1 MRRAPCRRGNEGCVN
16 LTLLCGFGNKYVLL
30 TRRRWPALFGQND
43 WRVVTNSRPN
53 ARLAGRTS
61 GLWAAP
67 RSMARWVSS
76 RRSRKTAG
84 ASCRSDTTV
93 SRLPSAT
100 PSTWPVCVLSAWFLE
115 RTRED
120 RVETEDGHL
129 SSAPGAHLGVSGRQ
143 TRLAFGREWC
153 HGTRRRDHSP
163 RGIPLPAS
171 PSRLTG
177 SPRHSQRE
185 AADPSGHLCCPRAAC
200 PDRGLHLLLPL
211 STVPK

>member
-1 MRRAPCRRGNEGCVN
+1 MGRAPRQRGNEGGVN
-16 LTLLCGFGNKYVLL
+16 LTLLCGFGDKYVLL

-43 WRVVTNSRPN
+43 SRVVANSRPN
-53 ARLAGRTS
+53 ARLAGCTS

-100 PSTWPVCVLSAWFLE
+100 PSTWPVCVLSAWSLE
-115 RTRED
+115 GTRED
-120 RVETEDGHL
+120 RAETEDGHL
-129 SSAPGAHLGVSGRQ
+129 SSAPGAHLGVSGRADEV
-143 TRLAFGREWC
+143 RIWKRMLPWYSSPGPLASGR
-153 HGTRRRDHSP
+153 P
-163 RGIPLPAS
+163 
-171 PSRLTG
+171 PSSLTG

-211 STVPK
+211 KGG